1 MLTLE
6 EARKYLPDEYK
17 DKPDEEVRKIMDD
30 IQGLTE
36 LAEFCE
42 KNGKLREAIRI
53 YNDALVVLYERASAE
68 ANIKVTTT
76 TSDICKKTKG
86 LSRNRFN
93 EAMDDHYDSI
103 HNAIRDYH
111 LKDGTIFKV
120 FQKMGDIYSRM
131 ARPLKA
137 ERLYKNVKTLNCFWM
152 SQPNKLIEELKQGF
166 KLDIDGDHG
175 IAHWWRVEKI
185 GIYLS
190 RGTEADKSVIAEF
203 AFIHDSCRE
212 NDYDDPGHG
221 ERAAAY
227 AVELHGKGLTPIDD
241 HELEQLVTACKNHSD
256 QDYKTDDITIQICL
270 DADRLDL
277 YRLGEIPDD
286 KFLFTEVAKKRE
298 TRDFVLKLLGK

>member
-103 HNAIRDYH
+103 HNAI
-111 LKDGTIFKV
+111 
-120 FQKMGDIYSRM
+120 
-131 ARPLKA
+131 
-137 ERLYKNVKTLNCFWM
+137 
-152 SQPNKLIEELKQGF
+152 
-166 KLDIDGDHG
+166 
-175 IAHWWRVEKI
+175 
-185 GIYLS
+185 
-190 RGTEADKSVIAEF
+190 
-203 AFIHDSCRE
+203 
-212 NDYDDPGHG
+212 
-221 ERAAAY
+221 
-227 AVELHGKGLTPIDD
+227 
-241 HELEQLVTACKNHSD
+241 
-256 QDYKTDDITIQICL
+256 
-270 DADRLDL
+270 
-277 YRLGEIPDD
+277 
-286 KFLFTEVAKKRE
+286 
-298 TRDFVLKLLGK
+298 